1 MNTKKTS
8 WIFISAIAILNILLF
23 LSDVITI
30 VEFNIATSLIIIV
43 SSIICIIECKER
55 KKIRYLLS
63 IVVIIYIISS
73 ICTFANDKTDKQID
87 NAQIE
92 LQRNNFINKYFK
104 EDKKV
109 KIKDLLSEKKNF
121 IEYNGYTIELSYIY
135 EKELKIAYIELTIT
149 NPEFGQEY
157 MEIGEELKYTAF
169 IDKLK
174 MIGINEDK
182 LGITDDKTDIIPMI
196 PTDYVMKQNTVILY
210 YDVPHF
216 GGNIYL
222 YDFNKNT
229 CIEEFALED
238 TVNETYEMAN
248 GIYLSPLGIFITGN
262 DENKYNCAA
271 GFDIELEY
279 SDGSK
284 KNINDIYSV
293 SDFRKDYTEITDTNY
308 AYYLFKEVQDI
319 KKIRKIYIN
328 RNAYDIDT

>member
-30 VEFNIATSLIIIV
+30 VEFNIVTSLIIIV

-63 IVVIIYIISS
+63 IVIIIYIISI

-135 EKELKIAYIELTIT
+135 EKELKIAYIEITIT
-149 NPEFGQEY
+149 NPEFGQ
-157 MEIGEELKYTAF
+157 
-169 IDKLK
+169 
-174 MIGINEDK
+174 
-182 LGITDDKTDIIPMI
+182 
-196 PTDYVMKQNTVILY
+196 
-210 YDVPHF
+210 
-216 GGNIYL
+216 
-222 YDFNKNT
+222 
-229 CIEEFALED
+229 
-238 TVNETYEMAN
+238 
-248 GIYLSPLGIFITGN
+248 
-262 DENKYNCAA
+262 
-271 GFDIELEY
+271 
-279 SDGSK
+279 
-284 KNINDIYSV
+284 
-293 SDFRKDYTEITDTNY
+293 
-308 AYYLFKEVQDI
+308 
-319 KKIRKIYIN
+319 
-328 RNAYDIDT
+328 